1 LLFRHALLP
10 GRSPPCGRRGPVG
23 VPKYLISDARP
34 VHGPSLDQGDR
45 STSEDAAF
53 GVSFDQTLSMETIM
67 KNYLSFAVLSASALL
82 CLGSINANAQEMAYP
97 EKCKMEGMAMSGG
110 SMDMSGDM
118 KMGEM
123 TDYQKASMEG
133 MKSMDSNMM
142 QGMMKKD
149 ADVSFICGMIAHHMG
164 AISMSEV
171 ELKYGDNAMAKEMA
185 QKIIDAQKKEITE
198 MTKWLDKEAK

>member
-1 LLFRHALLP
+1 MKKTRFL
-10 GRSPPCGRRGPVG
+10 
-23 VPKYLISDARP
+23 
-34 VHGPSLDQGDR
+34 
-45 STSEDAAF
+45 AAF
-53 GVSFDQTLSMETIM
+53 AAATALTLIAMPT
-67 KNYLSFAVLSASALL
+67 V
-82 CLGSINANAQEMAYP
+82 AQEMAYP
-97 EKCKMEGMAMSGG
+97 DKCKTEGGMDMSKMDM
-110 SMDMSGDM
+110 SKMDMSG
-118 KMGEM
+118 MGEM

-133 MKSMDSNMM
+133 MKSMHMNMM

-171 ELKYGDNAMAKEMA
+171 ELKYGDNKEAKEMA